1 MSAVR
6 SGAAERLLIT
16 KVVNDTELLSAQYLL
31 VRDGVVI
38 AENSISV
45 CTVPIDGAGV
55 EFCDNPSWRFTRV
68 TSEWDYIE
76 DNWANCGHERLAGN
90 STTYLVD

>member
-6 SGAAERLLIT
+6 SGAAVSLLIT
-16 KVVNDTELLSAQYLL
+16 KGVNDMELLSVQYLL

-45 CTVPIDGAGV
+45 CTIPIDGAGV
-55 EFCDNPSWRFTRV
+55 
-68 TSEWDYIE
+68 
-76 DNWANCGHERLAGN
+76 
-90 STTYLVD
+90 